1 MDRDSGGSA
10 TPATGNLPEPVRQSE
25 EHFDKLVAGI
35 RDYAVFLLDA
45 DGNVTTWNAG
55 AEAIKGYQASEII
68 GRHFSQFYPEEAIRR
83 GWPAEELRQAAE
95 QGRIEDEDWR
105 VRKDG
110 TRFWAN
116 VVITALYD
124 DGGSPRGF
132 LKITRDLTER
142 REVEQRLRESEERFR
157 LLVEGVLDYAIFRL
171 DAEGVVQTWNAGAE
185 RITGFRAHEIV
196 GRHFSVFYPEDAL
209 ARQWPQYELEVASR
223 EGRFEDEGIRV
234 RKDGTTY
241 WANVII
247 TALHDDQGRPR
258 GFAKITR
265 DLTERKRA
273 EDALVQARVDLELR
287 VDERTAELA
296 AFNQSLRAEMAKG
309 RRLEEEL
316 TRRVQELR
324 EKDRAKDEFLA
335 MLAHELRNPLA
346 PIRNALEV
354 LKLKVGP
361 GAELQ
366 GVNQIIDRQLRHL
379 TRMVDDLLDVSR
391 VTRNTLEL
399 RKSPSDLGAIVAAAV
414 ETSRPLI
421 ESQRHALTVETPSP
435 PVVLDVDAA
444 RVAQALANLLNN
456 AAKFTDP
463 GGRIGLWA
471 RRLAD
476 QVEITVRDDG
486 IGLLPEEQERI
497 FELFV
502 QGHGTTERLRS
513 GLGIGLTL
521 VKRLVEMHGG
531 TVEARS
537 EGRGRGTEVTIR
549 LPAPAL
555 TASPG
560 QRVTL
565 KPAEA
570 AEPPLRA
577 PVRILVADDNED
589 AAESLRAVLEL
600 MGAQAWAVYNG
611 QAALAAAAELQPQV
625 ILLDVGMPLMSGH
638 DVARAI
644 RQESWGGNV
653 VLVALT
659 GWGQDDDRRRS
670 KEAGFDHHMVKPVEM
685 PALRSLL
692 EGLVRR

>member
-1 MDRDSGGSA
+1 MSSS
-10 TPATGNLPEPVRQSE
+10 PPS
-25 EHFDKLVAGI
+25 
-35 RDYAVFLLDA
+35 
-45 DGNVTTWNAG
+45 TTT
-55 AEAIKGYQASEII
+55 
-68 GRHFSQFYPEEAIRR
+68 
-83 GWPAEELRQAAE
+83 AA
-95 QGRIEDEDWR
+95 R
-105 VRKDG
+105 
-110 TRFWAN
+110 
-116 VVITALYD
+116 
-124 DGGSPRGF
+124 RGF